1 MLIDEVE
8 KRQAQRGPQPPIADI
23 ERGYAIILAFGM
35 FIVNAVLAFL
45 ARQQYFQEISVL
57 LVLKDAW
64 AAIPLFFVLTMWFKL
79 NKQWKQIAGF
89 AISCLVGCYIVF
101 LFNEEGYYASMQR
114 APSLGTLWV
123 WLFTELEWYWGLLS
137 LAVVGAYVYFNGY
150 SLI

>member
-8 KRQAQRGPQPPIADI
+8 KRQAQRASLPPNVDI
-23 ERGYAIILAFGM
+23 ERGYAIIIAFGM

-45 ARQQYFQEISVL
+45 ARQQYFQEVSVL

-64 AAIPLFFVLTMWFKL
+64 AAIPLFFVLSMWFKL
-79 NKQWKQIAGF
+79 NKRWKQSAAF
-89 AISCLVGCYIVF
+89 AVSCAVGCYIVF

-123 WLFTELEWYWGLLS
+123 WLFTELEWYGGVLS
-137 LAVVGAYVYFNGY
+137 LAVVGAYVYVNEY